1 MLREPLDE
9 NLLDDLT
16 RLVGRPAIVVR
27 EALARLMGALV
38 DGVDRDLGRRLG
50 AFPMT
55 AWQSIAPDCPLTREI
70 WSSVVGAG
78 MTAEEAFTAL
88 AVVDDHVRR
97 RYGADAWQNV
107 AAWGP
112 RLAGRCDP
120 EPVPEGHARLP
131 SHFS

>member
-9 NLLDDLT
+9 NLLDELT

-27 EALARLMGALV
+27 DALARLMGTLV
-38 DGVDRDLGRRLG
+38 GGMDRELGRRLG

-55 AWQSIAPDCPLTREI
+55 AWQSIAPGCPLAREI
-70 WSSVVGAG
+70 WSAVVGAG

-97 RYGADAWQNV
+97 RYGADAWQHV
-107 AAWGP
+107 AEWGP
-112 RLAGRCDP
+112 RLAGHYGP
-120 EPVPEGHARLP
+120 EPVPDGPARLSGFP
-131 SHFS
+131 S